1 MKTKRPKSNVKG
13 GADLIVSRITWV
25 RQAAERYAAAQTAE
39 VDALAAQRSAE
50 EKVTRCGLARN
61 EAARDEAGAR
71 DALVAAAKGKVL
83 MRRDRFGESDTST
96 PWTPSWVTQ

>member
-1 MKTKRPKSNVKG
+1 MTTKRTRNTVTG

-25 RQAAERYAAAQTAE
+25 RQAAERYAAAQLAE
-39 VDALAAQRSAE
+39 ADALAAQRSAE
-50 EKVTRCGLARN
+50 EKVARCGLARN

-83 MRRDRFGESDTST
+83 MRRDRFGESETST
-96 PWTPSWVTQ
+96 PWTPSWVAQ